1 MPVKPDP
8 SSIQLTSA
16 VELHVPS
23 AAAPVDQGLRR
34 ALSDFLPRVVGVSW
48 ALVMA
53 WVLFVAARDHHPVF
67 TSRHECGSD
76 PADILRSG
84 EMLEESTLRF
94 IITAHCANALYLP
107 DERIALRYG
116 GGTIDVETRRF
127 SIGGATHYK
136 IVAVGNEASP

>member
-1 MPVKPDP
+1 MR
-8 SSIQLTSA
+8 SLF
-16 VELHVPS
+16 PS
-23 AAAPVDQGLRR
+23 AAADVQQWLHRTVTDYFPK
-34 ALSDFLPRVVGVSW
+34 VVGVTW

-53 WVLFVAARDHHPVF
+53 WVFVVAARDHHPVF

-116 GGTIDVETRRF
+116 GGTVDVETRRF
-127 SIGGATHYK
+127 SVGGTTHYK
-136 IVAVGNEASP
+136 IVSVGSEDTP

>member
-1 MPVKPDP
+1 ME
-8 SSIQLTSA
+8 LTSSA
-16 VELHVPS
+16 KLRWPS
-23 AAAPVDQGLRR
+23 AAAAVDQPVRR
-34 ALSDFLPRVVGVSW
+34 AFSDFLPRAVGVTW

-53 WVLFVAARDHHPVF
+53 WVLFVAARDQHPVF

-84 EMLEESTLRF
+84 ELLEESTLRF

-116 GGTIDVETRRF
+116 GGTVDVETRRF

-136 IVAVGNEASP
+136 IVSVGNEATP

>member
-1 MPVKPDP
+1 MAN
-8 SSIQLTSA
+8 LNNW
-16 VELHVPS
+16 
-23 AAAPVDQGLRR
+23 LRR
-34 ALSDFLPRVVGVSW
+34 ILSDFLPPVVGVTW

-84 EMLEESTLRF
+84 ETLEEGTLRF
-94 IITAHCANALYLP
+94 IITAHCANALYLS

-116 GGTIDVETRRF
+116 GGEVDVETSRF
-127 SIGGATHYK
+127 SVGGATHYK
-136 IVAVGNEASP
+136 IVSVGGESAP